1 METIIHF
8 IIFLTAVIEIVLL
21 VRFFALCNHVE
32 EIKKKMVPNENFQ
45 AMFLLYCSAGEKEKA
60 KELLLHEISLDKM
73 FTTAFFSVLPEHD
86 KAKQVILTKYE
97 KLLKMVDLT
106 LDFEIVDK
114 YLKE

>member
-1 METIIHF
+1 
-8 IIFLTAVIEIVLL
+8 
-21 VRFFALCNHVE
+21 
-32 EIKKKMVPNENFQ
+32 
-45 AMFLLYCSAGEKEKA
+45 
-60 KELLLHEISLDKM
+60 M

>member
-45 AMFLLYCSAGEKEKA
+45 AMFLLYCSTGEKDKA
-60 KELLLHEISLDKM
+60 KELLLHEISLDKL
-73 FTTAFFSVLPEHD
+73 FTAAFFSVLPEHD
-86 KAKQVILTKYE
+86 KAKQSFFRSMIHWVSV
-97 KLLKMVDLT
+97 LLSEQANSAFHLR
-106 LDFEIVDK
+106 LQ
-114 YLKE
+114 